1 MDEAK
6 ERVYWTDLSRNVVE
20 SAKWSGEGHRIIK
33 ENVCKFFKYSITSS
47 IIDMNSDNL
56 ITVQINT
63 PFFFKKSILT
73 QVHTPIGLALSG
85 DWVLWLDTHKHQ
97 VIKCNKF
104 DVGVCEQHTMGS
116 AGIALIVQHRLRMES
131 SMIGGKGEIPL

>member
-20 SAKWSGEGHRIIK
+20 SVKWSGDGHRIIK
-33 ENVCKFFKYSITSS
+33 ENVCKFFKYSIAAL

-63 PFFFKKSILT
+63 PFFFLQIHSDTGTHANWTSPEWRLGAVVGHA
-73 QVHTPIGLALSG
+73 QASG
-85 DWVLWLDTHKHQ
+85 
-97 VIKCNKF
+97 NK
-104 DVGVCEQHTMGS
+104 
-116 AGIALIVQHRLRMES
+116 VQQIRCRRLRAAHHGLCWHS
-131 SMIGGKGEIPL
+131 FDCSASFKNGEFNDWR